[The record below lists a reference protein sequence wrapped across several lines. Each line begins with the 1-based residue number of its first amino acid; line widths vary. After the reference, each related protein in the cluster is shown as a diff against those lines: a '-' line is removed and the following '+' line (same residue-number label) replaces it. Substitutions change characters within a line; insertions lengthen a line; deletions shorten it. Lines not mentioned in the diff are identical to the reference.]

1 MKRKLLFNQEEQYPI
16 VLLPSSIMNSLIHG
30 FDDDIL
36 NPRITTKKPV
46 RDKISPPSE
55 PLNYKM
61 EPYQSF
67 DFDEDEI
74 GLFGNII
81 IAIVIC
87 STIFLIWDHSIT
99 KKLIVLGILFF
110 IILSVLERNNRS
122 GHFYPEKSTKSKRV
136 LKSEI
141 EYKRDLEEYQEK
153 LPSFE
158 EEKRLMEKKF
168 LKEYDEYVANVSLE
182 KKKISRK
189 IHLEN
194 LGPRGKSSRVFSPP
208 KRGLTELDFFK
219 KARGVLPNHFF
230 LDISVSRSSYCP
242 DMTLICPETN
252 LHIDIEIDE
261 PYTLQDK
268 KPIHF
273 ETSDSSRN
281 DFFLQCNWVVIRF
294 AEEQIITKPNEC
306 IETIQSVL
314 NSVRTMENNYYSQL
328 PLIKTWDY
336 EDATIMADE
345 NYRRKYL

>member
-16 VLLPSSIMNSLIHG
+16 VLLPSSIMNSLING

-46 RDKISPPSE
+46 RDKISPPLE

-61 EPYQSF
+61 ERYQSF

-74 GLFGNII
+74 GLLGNFII
-81 IAIVIC
+81 TSMIC
-87 STIFLIWDHSIT
+87 GPIFIIWDHSII
-99 KKLIVLGILFF
+99 KKLILLGILFY
-110 IILSVLERNNRS
+110 IILSILERNNHS
-122 GHFYPEKSTKSKRV
+122 SHFFPEKSTKTKRI

-141 EYKRDLEEYQEK
+141 EYKRDLKEYQEK
-153 LPSFE
+153 LSRFE
-158 EEKRLMEKKF
+158 EKKKLNEKKF
-168 LKEYDEYVANVSLE
+168 LKEYDDYLEKVSLE
-182 KKKISRK
+182 KRNLSKQ

-208 KRGLTELDFFK
+208 KKGLTELDFVK
-219 KARGVLPNHFF
+219 KARTILPNHFF

-242 DMTLICPETN
+242 DITLICPETN

-273 ETSDSSRN
+273 KTSDSSRN
-281 DFFLQCNWVVIRF
+281 DFFLQNKWVVIRF

-314 NSVRTMENNYYSQL
+314 NSIRTMENNYYSKL
-328 PLIKTWDY
+328 PLIKTWEY
-336 EDATIMADE
+336 EDSVIMADE
-345 NYRRKYL
+345 GYRRKYL